1 MGLMGLMG
9 LIGLMGLMGL
19 MRLMGL
25 LGFWGF
31 WGVLE
36 LLGFWVVLGARRP
49 DFFFLGEVGSLGLG
63 PDFFFL
69 AEGRS
74 RAPTRLAARLL
85 LPCWKK
91 KF

>member
-1 MGLMGLMG
+1 MGLMRR
-9 LIGLMGLMGL
+9 IGLMGL

-49 DFFFLGEVGSLGLG
+49 DFFFLGEVRSPGLG

-69 AEGRS
+69 AEVRS
-74 RAPTRLAARLL
+74 RAPTGFAARLL
-85 LPCWKK
+85 LP
-91 KF
+91 